1 MTDIVPTPAAPT
13 VPIYPALGSA
23 NFNQEAYTYGTS
35 MPEVSER
42 IWEIGKASETN
53 ATAANERAVAA
64 GTSRD
69 QAQTAAG
76 TATTQAGIATGAAGT
91 ATTQA
96 GVATGAATTATTK
109 RDEAVAAAGVATP
122 AAATA
127 VAARDAAIA
136 ARDQAQIYA
145 TAQLKATSSTSL
157 TPGTGSKSF
166 VIEPSRSF
174 VAGMYL
180 VATSQSDLGIRMS
193 GYVQSYNITTGALV
207 IVVDAFAG
215 AAAKA
220 DWVIGVAAVGGGT
233 GTQPVRTI
241 TDTGG
246 YMYGEQQGGLNTI
259 NVIAYSGQCQK
270 YMPANPTPGD
280 EVVICVGNGRN
291 DNQLFVDNVAGSQR
305 PIMGLNETFVID
317 VIDFALTLVYVNPSL
332 GWRLK

>member
-23 NFNQEAYTYGTS
+23 NFNQEAYAYGTS

-42 IWEIGKASETN
+42 IWEIGVAAEANASAARADAIAVADDRVATGQDRVATGQDRVATGQDRVATGQDRQ
-53 ATAANERAVAA
+53 ATAA
-64 GTSRD
+64 D
-69 QAQTAAG
+69 KLQTG
-76 TATTQAGIATGAAGT
+76 QDR
-91 ATTQA
+91 
-96 GVATGAATTATTK
+96 VATGQDRVATGQDRVQTGQD
-109 RDEAVAAAGVATP
+109 RAAAV
-122 AAATA
+122 
-127 VAARDAAIA
+127 A

-145 TAQLKATSSTSL
+145 TSQLKATSSTSV

-166 VIEPSRSF
+166 AIEPSRSF

-233 GTQPVRTI
+233 GTKPVRTI

-246 YMYGEQQGGLNTI
+246 SMYGEQQGGLNTI
-259 NVIAYSGQCQK
+259 NVIAFAGRCDK

-280 EVVICVGNGRN
+280 EVVMIVANGRT

-305 PIMGLNETFVID
+305 PIMGLNETFLID
-317 VIDFALTLVYVNPSL
+317 VIDFAITLVYVNPTL
-332 GWRLK
+332 GWRMK